1 MCEVE
6 PVDPQEFMDFGFLDE
21 DEDAK
26 SPSRPSV
33 PSGEEDGS
41 ELDFL
46 NESDTESTC
55 SDSAISG
62 SPRSTGMPKIRECPM
77 RHLWFRAEMTPEDIT
92 DLWRETHVVPDVT
105 EDGTDEVLDR
115 EVLLELDP
123 SWKPSQVSRVEEEE
137 EEKEEEA

>member
-1 MCEVE
+1 
-6 PVDPQEFMDFGFLDE
+6 
-21 DEDAK
+21 
-26 SPSRPSV
+26 
-33 PSGEEDGS
+33 
-41 ELDFL
+41 
-46 NESDTESTC
+46 
-55 SDSAISG
+55 
-62 SPRSTGMPKIRECPM
+62 
-77 RHLWFRAEMTPEDIT
+77 MTPEDIT